1 MKGVFFMTYT
11 ADEVDQKIAQT
22 KAELIAYIDKV
33 ISMQKRGET
42 DTSDYQLLLKETTVE
57 ELDIK
62 S

>member
-1 MKGVFFMTYT
+1 MTYT

-22 KAELIAYIDKV
+22 KAELTAYIDKV
-33 ISMQKRGET
+33 IAMQKRGET
-42 DTSDYQLLLKETTVE
+42 NPSDYQLLLKETTVK

>member
-1 MKGVFFMTYT
+1 MTYT

-33 ISMQKRGET
+33 ISMQKRGEA